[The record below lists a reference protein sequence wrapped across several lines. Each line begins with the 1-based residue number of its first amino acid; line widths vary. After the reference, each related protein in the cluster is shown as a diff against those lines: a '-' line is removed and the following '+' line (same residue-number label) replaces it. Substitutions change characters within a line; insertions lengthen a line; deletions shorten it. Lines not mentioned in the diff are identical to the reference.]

1 MNDGKKL
8 EKLVRLVQ
16 ETLKNLPNTEIYS
29 NYKLENVS
37 GRNREIDVFI
47 KSQINGMDIKIAI
60 ECKDY
65 KYAIPVE
72 KIEAFNSKCQR
83 IQGISKKVFVSSNGY
98 QADAFEAA
106 KYFDIELFKLNEISK
121 KQIEEW
127 LPIKQLKANIK
138 LQLPFKIQLQG
149 SENEIKSIPNEE
161 LTVHYY
167 ENRPSV
173 LITGFVWNAVV
184 VPKQR
189 IIQNYMLL
197 DFMKGNCKKENDRY
211 TRIPFVLDLKG
222 VYILGKNDKKLNL
235 NKIESEVV
243 GWYDETPAHIIE
255 AKTYEKVDTNPDAT
269 VVSLDVGKE
278 ETAEIVMTQKDDF
291 SIFHTKKD
299 GQTFKLETLA
309 SYDPK
314 TDELKIMKKDKNE
327 G

>member
-65 KYAIPVE
+65 KNAIPVE

-83 IQGISKKVFVSSNGY
+83 ITGISKKVFVSSNGY

-149 SENEIKSIPNEE
+149 TEDEIKSIPNEE

-167 ENRPSV
+167 ENRPSI

-222 VYILGKNDKKLNL
+222 VYILGKKDKKLNL

>member
-65 KYAIPVE
+65 KNAIPVE

-83 IQGISKKVFVSSNGY
+83 ITGISKKVFVSSNGY

-149 SENEIKSIPNEE
+149 TEDEIKSIPNEE

-167 ENRPSV
+167 ENRPSI

-222 VYILGKNDKKLNL
+222 VYILGKKDKKLNL

-291 SIFHTKKD
+291 SIFFCLND
-299 GQTFKLETLA
+299 CDTFYLETLG

>member
-29 NYKLENVS
+29 NYKLENIS

-47 KSQINGMDIKIAI
+47 KSQINGMGIKIAI

-65 KYAIPVE
+65 KNAIPVE

-83 IQGISKKVFVSSNGY
+83 IKGISKKVFVSSNGY
-98 QADAFEAA
+98 QADAIEAA

-121 KQIEEW
+121 KQIAEW

-149 SENEIKSIPNEE
+149 TEDEIKNIPNEE

-167 ENRPSV
+167 ENRPSI

-269 VVSLDVGKE
+269 IVSLDVGKE

-299 GQTFKLETLA
+299 GQTFKLVTLA

-314 TDELKIMKKDKNE
+314 TDELKIMKKDKNK